1 MASQLYPFAL
11 FLHIVGAFGLIAAV
25 TLEAIG
31 LRGLRRATQADEARL
46 WLSISRRLV
55 IRLAPASLGTIL
67 LTGLYMTAVAWG
79 PKGWILVAFASLI
92 VLAVVGA
99 FATGMRMARLE
110 PTLSGAEG
118 ELSDDVRSR
127 LQDPV
132 LLTSL
137 RVRMAMVLGVAFLM
151 TVKPTLIA
159 AILVIVLAAALGW
172 LTAQVPTWRTG
183 RELRSE
189 VG

>member
-1 MASQLYPFAL
+1 MASVLYPFAL

-31 LRGLRRATQADEARL
+31 LRGLRHATQADEARM

-55 IRLAPASLGTIL
+55 IRLAPASLGLIL
-67 LTGLYMTAVAWG
+67 LTGLFMTAVAWG
-79 PKGWILVAFASLI
+79 AKGWIVTAFASLI
-92 VLAVVGA
+92 LLAVVGA
-99 FATGMRMARLE
+99 FGTGMRMARLE
-110 PTLSGAEG
+110 PALNQAQG
-118 ELSDDVRSR
+118 ELTDDVRRR
-127 LQDPV
+127 LLDPV

-137 RVRMAMVLGVAFLM
+137 RVRMAIILGVALLM

-159 AILVIVLAAALGW
+159 AIIVVVLAAALGW
-172 LTAQVPTWRTG
+172 LAAQIPQRRIG
-183 RELRSE
+183 HELRNE

>member
-1 MASQLYPFAL
+1 MALQLYPFAL

-79 PKGWILVAFASLI
+79 PRGWILVAFASLI

-99 FATGMRMARLE
+99 FGTGVRMARLE
-110 PTLSGAEG
+110 PMLSGAEG

-151 TVKPTLIA
+151 TVKPALMA

-183 RELRSE
+183 HELRSE